1 MSARRHLA
9 ISLAPA
15 VLTGVALVVA
25 GPLPAPGGGEQGL
38 GVPVALVLCLALAS
52 LHRPLGGSTL
62 GLGAFVLPLAL
73 WLLGPGGAAWLAAA
87 GYALGGLG
95 RRLLWRLSPTAPDER
110 RGLVRLVEGAGR
122 SAFATLAAGGTWLA
136 IASATAL
143 LSWRALLG
151 GGAAWGL
158 AFAALILV
166 SAKLR
171 RPHQGLRPLR
181 LSAPLALDLAGWVV
195 GCLLVHVVAWSEETA
210 LQWGSGWGLAL
221 GLGGAFSL
229 LSAEAARLGLLQG
242 AFERRAVDLERV
254 SQASRRMAASGF
266 GMAGLAVQLRAE
278 CLRVLE
284 AHYFQLEIDLDD
296 PHRDSGGARSWW
308 IGPDGAVHGGAP
320 DPGASP
326 PPLPGIHRR
335 RGWRV
340 IERRLE
346 IDGRRLAWIRL
357 WCDPRRIEPEEV
369 EILDRLVPQ
378 LGAWVHRALLDREAR
393 EDPLTGVPV
402 RRLLERALTD
412 AFVRS
417 RETGG
422 ELAVVMCDL
431 DHFKRINDTF
441 GHAAGDRALQAVARS
456 LEAHRRGREDTL
468 ARYGGE
474 EFALLLDRTDGAS
487 ALEVAERMRRA
498 VETLIVEE
506 RGEGVPLSVSLG
518 VAAFPELWAAAPG
531 ELLALA
537 DEALYEAKR
546 RGRNRA
552 LLNLGRGRFRTPE
565 GEVLGGGGEDGPPE
579 APRIFA

>member
-15 VLTGVALVVA
+15 VLAGVALVSA
-25 GPLPAPGGGEQGL
+25 GPLPASGGGGQGTA
-38 GVPVALVLCLALAS
+38 VPLALVLCLALAS

-62 GLGAFVLPLAL
+62 GLGAFALPLAL
-73 WLLGPGGAAWLAAA
+73 RLLGPVGAAWLAAA
-87 GYALGGLG
+87 GYVLGGLG
-95 RRLLWRLSPTAPDER
+95 RRLLWRVSPTAPDER
-110 RGLVRLVEGAGR
+110 RGPVRLVEGAGR
-122 SAFATLAAGGTWLA
+122 SALAALVAGGAWLG
-136 IASATAL
+136 IGSATGLPAWWAL
-143 LSWRALLG
+143 LAG
-151 GGAAWGL
+151 GVAWVL
-158 AFAALILV
+158 AFAALILL

-171 RPHQGLRPLR
+171 RPHQRLRPLR
-181 LSAPLALDLAGWVV
+181 LSAPLALDLAGWGV
-195 GCLLVHVVAWSEETA
+195 GCLLVHVVAWSEWPT
-210 LQWGSGWGLAL
+210 LGWGLAL

-296 PHRDSGGARSWW
+296 PHRDRGGARSWW
-308 IGPDGAVHGGAP
+308 IGPDGTVHGGAP
-320 DPGASP
+320 APGASP

-335 RGWRV
+335 RAWRV

-357 WCDPRRIEPEEV
+357 WCDPRRIGPEEV

-412 AFVRS
+412 AFVRC

-506 RGEGVPLSVSLG
+506 RGQGVPLAVSLG

-552 LLNLGRGRFRTPE
+552 LLNLGRGRFRTPK
-565 GEVLGGGGEDGPPE
+565 GEILGGGGEDDENGPPQ